1 MSRSSPPLTPNER
14 ELFEALIVA
23 SQALLT
29 VSRNAATVLSEEYES
44 LITGPASVVED
55 VLNRCPTP
63 SDQWDGEF
71 HEEDCDIEYYTPDYP
86 AELRIGRE
94 GSAARVTHRKTKLS
108 VSAEQSMDPA
118 TNKTRA
124 LRTLQQ
130 RVQSYFR
137 AQNPQPR
144 EDPLH

>member
-1 MSRSSPPLTPNER
+1 MTRPLTPDER
-14 ELFEALIVA
+14 ELFESLIVA

-29 VSRNAATVLSEEYES
+29 VSRNAATVLSEDYES
-44 LITGPASVVED
+44 MILGPASVVED

-71 HEEDCDIEYYTPDYP
+71 HEEDCDIKYYTPDYP
-86 AELRIGRE
+86 AEMRQGRIG
-94 GSAARVTHRKTKLS
+94 AAVTVTHRRTKLS
-108 VSAEQSMDPA
+108 VSAEQSADPEV
-118 TNKTRA
+118 NKTRA

-130 RVQSYFR
+130 RVQQYFR
-137 AQNPQPR
+137 SQNPQPR

>member
-1 MSRSSPPLTPNER
+1 MTRPLTSNER

-63 SDQWDGEF
+63 SERWDGTFSEA
-71 HEEDCDIEYYTPDYP
+71 DCDIEYYTPDYP
-86 AELRIGRE
+86 AEIRQGRQ
-94 GSAARVTHRKTKLS
+94 GSGVRAIHRQTKLS
-108 VSAEQSMDPA
+108 VSAYQSMDPEE
-118 TNKTRA
+118 NKTRA
-124 LRTLQQ
+124 LRVLQQ
-130 RVQSYFR
+130 RVNDYFR
-137 AQNPQPR
+137 ASNPQPR
-144 EDPLH
+144 QDPLH